1 MVPTAAVE
9 ATRAQEMFVI
19 GTTQPT
25 ESSVGATASKP
36 TKGLVLYVHRAVAAW
51 DEAHVQ
57 ALSRSFGNFDR
68 VVAQGWLAADALDF
82 PLLGREQAFA
92 FGGRVKHHGAK
103 IDAKIDADR
112 RTAQR
117 RAAKESGEARQAIE
131 AAAAAAEAQLLRE
144 VVPMKLPEVQARP
157 RPGLGGKRKR
167 DVARPEEAEEAEEA
181 AAARPTLAELRRAVT
196 AAEAAVQSAEEV
208 ARADKGRVERAE
220 RRRDAAS
227 DALGPLNDVYKRQ
240 EAAETAYDAAYDA
253 AMARKEEPP
262 PEPYELTTEW
272 YMAELDRL
280 DAERE
285 APFEAAV
292 KAAEAEASE
301 SEAAATAA
309 RRALSD

>member
-82 PLLGREQAFA
+82 PLLDREQAFA